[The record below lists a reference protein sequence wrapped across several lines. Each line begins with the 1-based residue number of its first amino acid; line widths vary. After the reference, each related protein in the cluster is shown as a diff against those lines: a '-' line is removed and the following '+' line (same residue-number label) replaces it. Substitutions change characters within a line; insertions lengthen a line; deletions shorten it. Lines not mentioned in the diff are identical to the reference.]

1 MSGIT
6 GDKLGTLYQPAV
18 NIGTSE
24 VVGIFENDGEF
35 AGLNSKRFL
44 DVAKHAGQDGAIER
58 VVKENRSHVRRNHV
72 FIGSQGYDLGAST
85 ALSAVD
91 KPIRGLAGH
100 LAQLGG
106 DFHSDNS
113 LERAGGRDGEHPT
126 HPAAVIKEGTF
137 AGDVAECV
145 EYGTVVSGVVVFG
158 ERVRDAQCRHFY
170 LAGSAD
176 THAPLMECFRK
187 PLRGVVCGCGNAIR
201 SQVRAKVCRAF
212 ENGHTGRKG
221 LGCLFAILCG
231 IRHCLRV

>member
-6 GDKLGTLYQPAV
+6 GDILGTLYQPAV

-85 ALSAVD
+85 ALSAAYKIV
-91 KPIRGLAGH
+91 PSN

-158 ERVRDAQCRHFY
+158 ERVRDGQCRHFY

-176 THAPLMECFRK
+176 TY
-187 PLRGVVCGCGNAIR
+187 V
-201 SQVRAKVCRAF
+201 
-212 ENGHTGRKG
+212 
-221 LGCLFAILCG
+221 
-231 IRHCLRV
+231 